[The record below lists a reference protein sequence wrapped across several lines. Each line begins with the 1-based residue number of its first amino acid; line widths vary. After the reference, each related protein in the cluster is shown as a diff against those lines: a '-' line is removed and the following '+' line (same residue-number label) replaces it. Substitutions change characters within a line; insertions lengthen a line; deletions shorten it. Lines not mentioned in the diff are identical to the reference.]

1 MSSRVEQ
8 FAHLVW
14 STRERRAWLT
24 AEVETLLHRV
34 IQAKSLEEQCKVIAI
49 GGLADH
55 VHVLARVHP
64 SVSLARL
71 AGVLKATSSGA
82 MRRSLMPGSA
92 FAWQTGYG
100 AFSVSPRHVGAVERY
115 VAQQKYHHLQR
126 QPDRRGLGARARG
139 VAPCPAERLNGP
151 LRRGRRPVAR
161 SPKGASVILAPAFAG
176 APESE
181 YEWCCRPYF
190 ERCRSTILQTGPS
203 TTRSHQRRTTRRVEQ

>member
-1 MSSRVEQ
+1 MPGLEKRSPPWGLLRHLEDRAGPVMSEWPGRVLRQPGGAMSSRVEQ

-126 QPDRRGLGARARG
+126 QTDEAWEPEPGESPPAR
-139 VAPCPAERLNGP
+139 
-151 LRRGRRPVAR
+151 
-161 SPKGASVILAPAFAG
+161 
-176 APESE
+176 
-181 YEWCCRPYF
+181 
-190 ERCRSTILQTGPS
+190 PS
-203 TTRSHQRRTTRRVEQ
+203 A